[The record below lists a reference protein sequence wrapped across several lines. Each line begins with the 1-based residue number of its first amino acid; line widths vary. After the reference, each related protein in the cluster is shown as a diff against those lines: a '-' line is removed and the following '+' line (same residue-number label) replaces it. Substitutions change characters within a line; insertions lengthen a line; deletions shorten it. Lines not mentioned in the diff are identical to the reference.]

1 MAKTEWRC
9 GAARDL
15 PIDATRSWDG
25 GAAAKRML
33 DAAGIGGDHPRPEVA
48 KRGFLLYDA
57 GNPNLR
63 GSYKL
68 PFADRI
74 EGRLTAIAAGIRN
87 AASRLPQTD
96 APARERDRARQII
109 DHYEKRMA
117 ETKEKNSES
126 VDGAALRRR
135 PSAHRLAMVGSK
147 LFEAP
152 LALHP
157 TRGPVAVSEMAARIG
172 LRSAGGALAMA
183 AGADGDDDDDAMD
196 APARGY
202 DVRQGVAVIGIEGVL
217 VDGLGCLRPFCGMTG
232 YDGVRANIAT
242 ALADPQVRAI
252 ALNVDSPGG
261 DCSGCFDLADW
272 IFAQRGR
279 KPMWAILN
287 DAAYSAAY
295 ALASASDRVLVP
307 QAPGGVG
314 SIGVIAVIPDLSKA
328 MENAGIAINV
338 IHFGAHK
345 TDGLELLPMS
355 DEARAGFQADVDL
368 IGERF
373 VAVVAR
379 NRKLDAAAVRATEA
393 DGYLGAEAVSRGLAD
408 VVAAPDQAFAA
419 LVRSL
424 QHQG

>member
-1 MAKTEWRC
+1 MVKTEWRC
-9 GAARDL
+9 GASRDL
-15 PIDATRSWDG
+15 PVNTTRSWDG

-33 DAAGIGGDHPRPEVA
+33 DAAGIGSDRPKPEIA

-57 GNPNLR
+57 GNLNLR

-96 APARERDRARQII
+96 APPRERDRARQII

-117 ETKEKNSES
+117 DAKEKNNES
-126 VDGAALRRR
+126 ADGSGLRRR
-135 PSAHRLAMVGSK
+135 PSAHRLAMVGTK
-147 LFEAP
+147 LFEVP

-157 TRGPVAVSEMAARIG
+157 TRGAAALCDMAARIG
-172 LRSAGGALAMA
+172 LRSAGGSLAMGIA
-183 AGADGDDDDDAMD
+183 ADGDDDDEEDA
-196 APARGY
+196 AGRGY
-202 DVRQGVAVIGIEGVL
+202 DVRQAVAVIDIEGVL
-217 VDGLGCLRPFCGMTG
+217 VDGLGCLRPFWGMTG
-232 YDGVRANIAT
+232 YDGIRANITA
-242 ALADPQVRAI
+242 ALADPQVRAV
-252 ALNVDSPGG
+252 ALNIDSPGG

-279 KPMWAILN
+279 KPIWAILN

-295 ALASASDRVLVP
+295 ALASSTDRVLVP

-328 MENAGIAINV
+328 LENAGIAINV
-338 IHFGAHK
+338 IQFGTHK

-355 DEARAGFQADVDL
+355 DDARAGFQADVNL

-373 VAVVAR
+373 VSIVAR

-408 VVAAPDQAFAA
+408 AVAAPDQAFAA
-419 LVRSL
+419 LVRSF
-424 QHQG
+424 QQEG